1 MHTRFKYDLNACIY
15 VYWTKAVLFAVDSNN
30 ENIREEIKRC
40 VTVFR
45 RILPDVCVCVQTLK
59 SASGREQSAQRTGRE
74 QRETEEVAAE
84 EHDRVLG
91 VFQLLRR

>member
-1 MHTRFKYDLNACIY
+1 M
-15 VYWTKAVLFAVDSNN
+15 
-30 ENIREEIKRC
+30 
-40 VTVFR
+40 
-45 RILPDVCVCVQTLK
+45 CVCVQTLK